1 MKYITAFLLIIAMFV
16 APLGSAV
23 WGTRALAAA
32 PEYSGYP
39 TFSIVSVVADSSV
52 TIKTSNLPANDTF
65 VVRMGKMGTRGVNG
79 VKGVEF
85 DTGSGGAQTFTFDIP
100 ASLQGLYQ
108 IAIRIQSVSG
118 SGYFAYNWFYN
129 NTSGT
134 GGTGGGTGGQ
144 PSGYSGYPT
153 IKIISVVKD
162 TTVTI
167 RLMNLPANDEF
178 RVLMGVYGTRGVGGT
193 KITSIDTG
201 EGGDQKYTYDIPA
214 AYQGDGR
221 IAVRI
226 ESKTGSGFFAYNWFY
241 NSTTP

>member
-1 MKYITAFLLIIAMFV
+1 MKYITAFLIVLALLA
-16 APLGSAV
+16 APLGSFSRGA
-23 WGTRALAAA
+23 TALAAV

-39 TFSIVSVVADSSV
+39 TFSIVSVVSDTSV
-52 TIKTSNLPANDTF
+52 TIKTKNLPANDTF
-65 VVRMGKMGTRGVNG
+65 VVRMGKMGTRGVGG

-85 DTGSGGAQTFTFDIP
+85 DTGTGGSQTFTFDIP

-129 NTSGT
+129 NTTGT
-134 GGTGGGTGGQ
+134 GGTGGI

-153 IKIISVVKD
+153 IKIISVVRD
-162 TTVTI
+162 STVTV
-167 RLMNLPANDEF
+167 RFMNLPANDEF
-178 RVLMGVYGTRGVGGT
+178 KVLMGVYGTKGIGGT
-193 KITSIDTG
+193 KIISFDTG
-201 EGGDQKYTYDIPA
+201 IGGDQKYTYDIPA

-221 IAVRI
+221 IAIRI
-226 ESKTGSGFFAYNWFY
+226 ESKSGSGYFAYNWFY